1 MKRECGKR
9 QLALGDGVETW
20 CGGNFKTKK
29 KEEKKEKINFC
40 LLELPC
46 YERHK
51 SLIVLVIIPGRI
63 CCAIINLLG
72 DLFLGHHSNH

>member
-1 MKRECGKR
+1 MKRENVGRDSWHWGMVWK
-9 QLALGDGVETW
+9 LGVVETS
-20 CGGNFKTKK
+20 KQKK
-29 KEEKKEKINFC
+29 EEEKKEKINFC

-72 DLFLGHHSNH
+72 D